1 MKKDLIVVGTGPA
14 GMTAGMYDLR
24 SGLETLVVDKG
35 ICGGLSNELE
45 EVKKVEFGAEEMTV
59 ITKKD
64 SYLTKGEEPVNRLAT
79 QMGVKMD
86 ESGYIITDKSQRTNL
101 ERVYAE
107 GAIAA
112 TSAYDDLLS

>member
-1 MKKDLIVVGTGPA
+1 MRRDLIVVGAGPA
-14 GMTAGMYDLR
+14 GITAGMYAVR

-35 ICGGLSNELE
+35 ICGGLSNELD
-45 EVKKVEFGAEEMTV
+45 K
-59 ITKKD
+59 
-64 SYLTKGEEPVNRLAT
+64 
-79 QMGVKMD
+79 
-86 ESGYIITDKSQRTNL
+86 SGYIITDKSQRTNL